1 MQLPKIKFSPNFSRR
16 LEPNIAELDAYLLQE
31 CIAEMQSTAALNTG
45 CETNKGKTGTAVY
58 SKKPVIF
65 SA

>member
-1 MQLPKIKFSPNFSRR
+1 
-16 LEPNIAELDAYLLQE
+16 
-31 CIAEMQSTAALNTG
+31 MQSTAALNTG
-45 CETNKGKTGTAVY
+45 CETSKGKTGTAVY